1 MRIGI
6 VINDIDTELANYTS
20 TCLAMNA
27 TNMGH
32 EVWYI
37 NVADFAYDPDEQVHA
52 RTCRVPKKKFRSP
65 QAFMEKVRGKSAQ
78 RERISIED
86 LDVLLLRN
94 DAAEDANKRPW
105 ARLAGINFGRLA
117 MRHGVIILNDPN
129 GLAKA
134 INKLYLQ
141 YFPVEV
147 RPRTLISRDSN
158 EIKTFIRE
166 QDDRAVLK
174 PLSGSGGHNV
184 FLVQPEDK
192 PNINQ
197 MIEAVSHDGY
207 VIAQEYLPE
216 AAHGDTRLILMNG
229 YPLTCKGR
237 YAAYHRE
244 RPPGDADMRSN
255 ITAGAIAKK
264 AHITEDMLHL
274 AETVRAKLIQDGMF
288 LVGLDIVGNK
298 LMEINVFSPA
308 GLVGSS
314 RLEERNFC
322 REVILA
328 LERKVEHRRNYPDI
342 FDNLELAT
350 L

>member
-1 MRIGI
+1 MRIGM
-6 VINDIDTELANYTS
+6 VINDIDTELPDYST

-27 TNMGH
+27 TKMGH

-37 NVADFAYDPDEQVHA
+37 NVADFAYDPDERVHA
-52 RTCRVPKKKFRSP
+52 RTCRVPMKQYRS
-65 QAFMEKVRGKSAQ
+65 QHAFLEKVRGKSAQ

-86 LDVLLLRN
+86 LDILLLRN
-94 DAAEDANKRPW
+94 DPAQDANDRPW

-141 YFPVEV
+141 YFPEEV
-147 RPRTLISRDSN
+147 RPRTLISRDCN
-158 EIKTFIRE
+158 EIKAFIRE
-166 QDDRAVLK
+166 QGGYAVLK

-197 MIEAVSHDGY
+197 MIEAVSQDNY

-216 AAHGDTRLILMNG
+216 AVHGDTRLILMNG
-229 YPLTCKGR
+229 YPLSCKGR
-237 YAAYHRE
+237 YAAYR
-244 RPPGDADMRSN
+244 RVRQQGDTDMRCN
-255 ITAGAIAKK
+255 IATGATAQK
-264 AHITEDMLHL
+264 AHISEDILEL

-288 LVGLDIVGNK
+288 LVGLDIVGDK
-298 LMEINVFSPA
+298 LMEINVFSPG
-308 GLVGSS
+308 GLTGTG

-322 REVILA
+322 REVIYA
-328 LERKVEHRRNYPDI
+328 LERKVEHMRNYPET

>member
-1 MRIGI
+1 MRIGM
-6 VINDIDTELANYTS
+6 VINDIDTESPTYSS

-37 NVADFAYDPDEQVHA
+37 NVADFAYDPDERVHA
-52 RTCRVPKKKFRSP
+52 RTCRVPKKQFRSK
-65 QAFMEKVRGKSAQ
+65 QAFMEKVRGKNAQ

-94 DAAEDANKRPW
+94 DPAEDASSRPW

-134 INKLYLQ
+134 INKMYLQ
-141 YFPVEV
+141 YFPEEV
-147 RPRTLISRDSN
+147 RPRTLISRDAS
-158 EIKTFIRE
+158 EIKAFIKE
-166 QDDRAVLK
+166 QDNHAVLK

-184 FLVQPEDK
+184 FLVQPEDE

-197 MIEAVSHDGY
+197 MIEAVGKDDF
-207 VIAQEYLPE
+207 VIAQEHLPE
-216 AAHGDTRLILMNG
+216 AIHGDTRLVLMNG
-229 YPLTCKGR
+229 YPLSYKGR
-237 YAAYHRE
+237 YAAYHRA
-244 RPPGDADMRSN
+244 RRPGDTDMRSN
-255 ITAGAIAKK
+255 IAAGAVAQK
-264 AHITEDMLHL
+264 AHITEGMLQV
-274 AETVRAKLIQDGMF
+274 AEIVRAKLVQDGMF
-288 LVGLDIVGNK
+288 LVGLDIVGDK
-298 LMEINVFSPA
+298 LMEINVFSPG
-308 GLVGSS
+308 GLAGSS
-314 RLEERNFC
+314 RLEDRNFC
-322 REVILA
+322 REVIHA
-328 LERKVEHRRNYPDI
+328 LERKVDHMRNYPEN

>member
-6 VINDIDTELANYTS
+6 VINDIDTESSFFSS

-52 RTCRVPKKKFRSP
+52 RTCRVPKKQFRSQ
-65 QAFMEKVRGKSAQ
+65 QAFLEKVRGKSAQ

-86 LDVLLLRN
+86 LDILLLRN
-94 DAAEDANKRPW
+94 DAAQDANKRPW
-105 ARLAGINFGRLA
+105 ARLAGVNFGRLA

-134 INKLYLQ
+134 INKMYLQ
-141 YFPVEV
+141 YFPEEV
-147 RPRTLISRDSN
+147 RPRTLISRDPE
-158 EIKTFIRE
+158 EIKAFIRE
-166 QDDRAVLK
+166 QNNYAVLK

-197 MIEAVSHDGY
+197 MIEAVSHEGY

-216 AAHGDTRLILMNG
+216 AVNGDTRLILMNG
-229 YPLTCKGR
+229 HPLTCKGR
-237 YAAYHRE
+237 YAAYHRA
-244 RPPGDADMRSN
+244 RQPGDVDMRSN
-255 ITAGAIAKK
+255 IAAGAIAQK
-264 AHITEDMLHL
+264 AHITEDMLQV
-274 AETVRAKLIQDGMF
+274 AEIVRAKLIQDGMF
-288 LVGLDIVGNK
+288 LVGLDIVGDK

-308 GLVGSS
+308 GLSGSG
-314 RLEERNFC
+314 RLEDRNFC

-328 LERKVEHRRNYPDI
+328 MERKVDHMRNYPDN